1 MFKKK
6 KNSELKENPLQDK
19 LAGRI
24 AGAGIKI
31 QSKFSNV
38 MNKLFAG
45 MNTKKLRIFLI
56 VFCLSCGGY
65 SVYLMTNAIFSEK
78 QTPLK
83 IDQVYVPKHFD
94 KTGDETIIPETYVDE
109 ETYLKIQAFKKS
121 SYYDSTIRARPGLL
135 DSIAMLEEIYHSQ
148 KQK

>member
-1 MFKKK
+1 MK
-6 KNSELKENPLQDK
+6 KNKENPWSDK
-19 LAGRI
+19 AARKI

-31 QSKFSNV
+31 QSKFSDF

-45 MNTKKLRIFLI
+45 MNVKKLRTILI

-65 SVYLMTNAIFSEK
+65 SVYLIANAIFSKK

-83 IDQVYVPKHFD
+83 IDQVDVPKHFD
-94 KTGDETIIPETYVDE
+94 RTGDETIIPETYVDE

-121 SYYDSTIRARPGLL
+121 SFYDSTIQARPGLL

-148 KQK
+148 KIK